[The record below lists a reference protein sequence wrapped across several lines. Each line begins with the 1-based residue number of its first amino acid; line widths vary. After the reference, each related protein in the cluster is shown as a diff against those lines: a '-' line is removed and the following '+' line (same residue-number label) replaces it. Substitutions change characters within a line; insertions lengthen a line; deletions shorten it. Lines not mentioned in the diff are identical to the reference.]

1 MLPPPPIN
9 LLFGDGELFE
19 VFAAN
24 SVLELAIQ
32 KRRNQPV

>member
-1 MLPPPPIN
+1 MLSPPPIN
-9 LLFGDGELFE
+9 LFFGDGELFA

-32 KRRNQPV
+32 NR